1 MQTRHAASLQPPNLK
16 PHMTIAAHTL
26 GCKLNYAE
34 TSDILRRLA
43 ADGHTVVDWGRPADL
58 YIINTCTVTAV
69 AEKKCRT
76 AIHQAHRLNPEAR
89 IVVMG
94 CFAQVAAKEIE
105 AIPGV
110 TLVLGNDRKHLLP
123 QILKSSP
130 ACGGDLGNPGNQV
143 PFPTQNPAQQENGF
157 IDSAQQEISK
167 ICTAPDGQQTDTTNK
182 NDFQD
187 LQDLAQRED
196 EQTDPAQQKNGFIDS
211 AQRRFPKIGEQ
222 PATSPTNDFQD
233 LQDPAQQENEQTD
246 PAQQKNGFID
256 SAQRRFPKIGE
267 QPAASPTNDFQD
279 LQDLAQREP
288 TAFPL
293 QYSSGDRTRTF
304 FKIQDGCDYF
314 CTYCAIPFA
323 RGRSRSATIEE
334 TLCAARRIAA
344 TGAREV
350 VLTGVN
356 TGTFG
361 QQHGESFLDLLKGL
375 DGIDGILRYRISSIE
390 PNLLTDDI
398 IDFVASSRAFLP
410 HFHIPLQAGSDHVL
424 SLMHRR
430 YDTALYRAKLERI
443 KAVMPDACI
452 AADIMAGFNGEN
464 EEEFRKTLAFVDSLP
479 ISYLHV
485 FTYSDRPGTAALR
498 LAEKVPVAVRHEH
511 TARLLELSERKHN
524 AFIQSQ
530 LGTTRPVLWESSIKS
545 EVGGRKSE
553 VKNNLPPQTSNL
565 QPPTSYLMEGWTDNY
580 IRVCAPYDEALVG
593 SVSQVILSPDN
604 IVRD

>member
-1 MQTRHAASLQPPNLK
+1 ML
-16 PHMTIAAHTL
+16 IAAHTL
-26 GCKLNYAE
+26 GCKLNFAE
-34 TSDILRRLA
+34 TSDLLRRLVA
-43 ADGHTVVDWGRPADL
+43 EGHTVVGWGERADL
-58 YIINTCTVTAV
+58 YIVNTCTVTSV

-76 AIHQAHRLNPEAR
+76 AIRQAHRQNPDAQ

-94 CFAQVAAKEIE
+94 CFAQVAKDEIE
-105 AIPGV
+105 KMPGV
-110 TLVLGNDRKHLLP
+110 TQVLGNDSKRLL
-123 QILKSSP
+123 SYS
-130 ACGGDLGNPGNQV
+130 
-143 PFPTQNPAQQENGF
+143 
-157 IDSAQQEISK
+157 
-167 ICTAPDGQQTDTTNK
+167 
-182 NDFQD
+182 
-187 LQDLAQRED
+187 
-196 EQTDPAQQKNGFIDS
+196 
-211 AQRRFPKIGEQ
+211 GE
-222 PATSPTNDFQD
+222 
-233 LQDPAQQENEQTD
+233 
-246 PAQQKNGFID
+246 
-256 SAQRRFPKIGE
+256 
-267 QPAASPTNDFQD
+267 
-279 LQDLAQREP
+279 
-288 TAFPL
+288 
-293 QYSSGDRTRTF
+293 DRTRTF

-398 IDFVASSRAFLP
+398 IDFVAHSRAFLP

-452 AADIMAGFNGEN
+452 AADVMAGFNGES
-464 EEEFRKTLAFVDSLP
+464 EEEFGKVLGFIDSLP

-498 LAEKVPVAVRHEH
+498 LGEKIPIPVRHEH
-511 TARLLELSERKHN
+511 TARLLELSERKHH
-524 AFIQSQ
+524 AFIDSQ
-530 LGTTRPVLWESSIKS
+530 MGKTRPVLWEST
-545 EVGGRKSE
+545 
-553 VKNNLPPQTSNL
+553 PQSKQML
-565 QPPTSYLMEGWTDNY
+565 GWTDNY
-580 IRVCAPYDEALVG
+580 IRLCRPYDDSLVG
-593 SVSQVILSPDN
+593 TVEQVVITPDN
-604 IVRD
+604 IIGETD